1 VELKPLSGLGDIIV
15 KPILQNTGEVWLP
28 IYSRS
33 AIHRI
38 QRLTAEGVLGR
49 DLGLV
54 CFFCCEAYV
63 ER

>member
-28 IYSRS
+28 IHSRS

-38 QRLTAEGVLGR
+38 QRLTAEGVVGR

-54 CFFCCEAYV
+54 RFSVA
-63 ER
+63 RIT